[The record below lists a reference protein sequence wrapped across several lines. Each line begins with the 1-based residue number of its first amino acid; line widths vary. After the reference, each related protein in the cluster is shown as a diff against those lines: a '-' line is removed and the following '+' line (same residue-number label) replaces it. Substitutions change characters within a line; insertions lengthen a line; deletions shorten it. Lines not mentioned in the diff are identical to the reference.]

1 MVGIGGKP
9 AKGYGATGH
18 ESLWTE
24 ASGKIKL
31 DFLNKGKIMGKGWKN
46 PFKEANAA
54 KKGAAISKLAKEIS
68 VAAKLGGPDPEA
80 NSRLRLAINSARA
93 ESVPKDTIERAIKKG
108 TGQLDDGK
116 TIEEVMY
123 EGYGPHQVGVLV
135 ECQTDNRAR
144 TAPDIRFIF
153 KKHQGQM
160 GEQGSVA
167 WMFDRVGLVE
177 GVGPEKDFDPEEEAI
192 EAGANEVEKVD
203 NDDEQILFSFYTEP
217 EELDGV
223 QKVLQDRG
231 WDIKTCELSY
241 KPKNKTEDL
250 SEEQLKEVYEFLDA
264 LDDNDDTARIHST
277 L

>member
-1 MVGIGGKP
+1 
-9 AKGYGATGH
+9 
-18 ESLWTE
+18 
-24 ASGKIKL
+24 
-31 DFLNKGKIMGKGWKN
+31 MGKSWKN
-46 PFKEANAA
+46 PFKAA
-54 KKGAAISKLAKEIS
+54 KAAQKGAIISKLAKEIT
-68 VAAKLGGPDPEA
+68 VAAKLGGGDPDA

-153 KKHQGQM
+153 KSHDGQM

-167 WMFDRVGLVE
+167 WMFERVALIE
-177 GVGPEKDFDPEEEAI
+177 GKGPQGRAFDAEEEAI
-192 EAGANEVEKVD
+192 EAGANEVEKSSNED
-203 NDDEQILFSFYTEP
+203 GGYSFFAAP
-217 EELDGV
+217 EDLNQV
-223 QKVLQDRG
+223 QSVLASRG
-231 WDIKTCELSY
+231 WEITTCELSY
-241 KPKNKTEDL
+241 RAKNKTENL
-250 SEEQLKEVYEFLDA
+250 NEEQKKEVYEFLDA
-264 LDDNDDTARIHST
+264 LDDNEDTSRIHST

>member
-1 MVGIGGKP
+1 
-9 AKGYGATGH
+9 
-18 ESLWTE
+18 
-24 ASGKIKL
+24 
-31 DFLNKGKIMGKGWKN
+31 MGKSWKN
-46 PFKEANAA
+46 PFKQANAA
-54 KKGAAISKLAKEIS
+54 KKGAQISKLAKEIS
-68 VAAKLGGPDPEA
+68 IAAKLGGGDPDT
-80 NSRLRLAINSARA
+80 NSRLRLAINTARS

-167 WMFDRVGLVE
+167 WMFERVGLVE
-177 GVGPEKDFDPEEEAI
+177 GEAPNKEFDPEEEAI
-192 EAGANEVEKVD
+192 EAGADEVEKGEG
-203 NDDEQILFSFYTEP
+203 DEKLFSFYTAP
-217 EELDGV
+217 DALDSV
-223 QKVLQDRG
+223 QKTLAERG

-241 KPKNKTEDL
+241 KAKNKTEDL
-250 SEEQLKEVYEFLDA
+250 NEEQTKEVYEFLDA
-264 LDDNDDTARIHST
+264 LDDNEDTSRIHST